1 MRIVTK
7 QTQTLYLGI
16 DDLLPEHEDKSYDM
30 IQMPMEDL
38 SLSFFTVEAREAIQD
53 SNLVIFEV
61 GVRYRTI
68 KNRMSE
74 IH

>member
-7 QTQTLYLGI
+7 TTQKLFLGV
-16 DDLLPEHEDKSYDM
+16 DDLSPIHEDKAYDI
-30 IQMPMEDL
+30 IQNPMEDL
-38 SLSFFTVEAREAIQD
+38 SLSFFTVEAREAIKN
-53 SNLVIFEV
+53 SNLVVFEV
-61 GVRYRTI
+61 GTRYRTI